1 MISLE
6 DSWLVKDQDNNPKL
20 RRLVRYWLILLGLWA
35 VPAVIFAGLSHVAM
49 LRAGSDSVIWEWLG
63 GQLGAWW
70 TWALLTPLIVWLA
83 RRYPVDHTPRGRNIS
98 VHVVA
103 SIILG
108 FVQLCIAVFA
118 SIRFHGEPATWAYYI
133 DQVVPYLMWR
143 GLWAVLVY
151 WAILGVVY
159 ALDYRWNLHKRALE
173 ISRLEAQVAHA
184 RLDALQRQLQPHFLF
199 NALNSISV
207 LIRAQR
213 TEDAD
218 RVLGDLS
225 DLLRYVLAHQDA
237 HDVALRDEL
246 EFTKRYTDIE
256 RTRFGDRLGV
266 TFNAS
271 EGLMDA
277 RLPGF
282 ILQLLVENA
291 IRHGVAQ
298 TNGGGHVTVNVTRE
312 NDQLMITVNDNGAGF
327 SQSGRTDAHEGIGLH
342 NAHERLQHLY
352 GQAYRLNLMENTTG
366 GVTTTLVIPLLI
378 SEQNST

>member
-1 MISLE
+1 MN
-6 DSWLVKDQDNNPKL
+6 DPHNQH
-20 RRLVRYWLILLGLWA
+20 RFHRLVRYWLILLGLWA
-35 VPAVIFAGLSHVAM
+35 VPGVIFAGLSHVAM
-49 LRAGSDSVIWEWLG
+49 LRAGRDSVIWEWLG
-63 GQLGAWW
+63 GSLAAWW

-83 RRYPVDHTPRGRNIS
+83 RRYPVDQTPRMRNIG
-98 VHVVA
+98 VHAMAGIV
-103 SIILG
+103 LG
-108 FVQLCIAVFA
+108 FIQLCIAVLA
-118 SIRFHGEPATWAYYI
+118 SIRFHGEPATWAYYL

-151 WAILGVVY
+151 WAVLGVVY

-173 ISRLEAQVAHA
+173 ISHLEAQVAHA

-213 TEDAD
+213 TDDAD

-237 HDVALRDEL
+237 HEVALRDEL
-246 EFTKRYTDIE
+246 AFTKRYTDIE
-256 RTRFGDRLGV
+256 RTRYGERLCV

-271 EGLMDA
+271 AGVMNA
-277 RLPGF
+277 RVPGF

-291 IRHGVAQ
+291 IRHGIGRR
-298 TNGGGHVTVNVTRE
+298 NGGGHVTVNVTTE
-312 NDQLMITVNDNGAGF
+312 NNRLMLTVNDNGAGL
-327 SQSGRTDAHEGIGLH
+327 SESGRTDTHEGIGLQ

-352 GQAYRLNLMENTTG
+352 GDAYRLDLSENADG
-366 GVTTTLVIPLLI
+366 GVTTTLVIPLATT
-378 SEQNST
+378 EQMSP